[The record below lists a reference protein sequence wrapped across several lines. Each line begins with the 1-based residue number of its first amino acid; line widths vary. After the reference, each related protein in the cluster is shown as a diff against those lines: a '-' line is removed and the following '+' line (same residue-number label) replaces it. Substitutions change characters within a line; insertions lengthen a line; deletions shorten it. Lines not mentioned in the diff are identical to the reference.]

1 MYVQNI
7 LNSNQSEY
15 ISALNNKNNSEKD
28 ADSSEFSPASWGAAT
43 VIISSEARAAQQ
55 SAATANQNEE
65 GDAEG
70 EEGAAAAFGEFMGKA
85 RGKVSS
91 DPSEQLAA
99 LKSKLTQLQARKNQ
113 GLSNENLPE
122 EAKTGQ
128 VAAIDGQINQIM
140 ALIAELESQLAQ
152 QGQKS

>member
-1 MYVQNI
+1 M
-7 LNSNQSEY
+7 
-15 ISALNNKNNSEKD
+15 A
-28 ADSSEFSPASWGAAT
+28 
-43 VIISSEARAAQQ
+43 
-55 SAATANQNEE
+55 
-65 GDAEG
+65 
-70 EEGAAAAFGEFMGKA
+70 KA

-99 LKSKLTQLQARKNQ
+99 LKSKLTQLQAKKTQ
-113 GLSNENLPE
+113 VLSNENLPE
-122 EAKTGQ
+122 EAKAGQ